1 MSSAATNAV
10 PPLLHARSSRTEMK
24 KRSRVVLPS
33 AARRRSFRSGFVPAV
48 SPPALHFTARRTA
61 DRSSLLFFTMQPGD
75 RNFQTFGNGR
85 NFVIHQ
91 ITLLPFNSG
100 NCGLIQNN

>member
-1 MSSAATNAV
+1 
-10 PPLLHARSSRTEMK
+10 MK

-61 DRSSLLFFTMQPGD
+61 DRSCFFKNPTGLAPD
-75 RNFQTFGNGR
+75 
-85 NFVIHQ
+85 IHLQ
-91 ITLLPFNSG
+91 IQIRRAKRKPTPDNLAPEPPQEASMRS
-100 NCGLIQNN
+100 